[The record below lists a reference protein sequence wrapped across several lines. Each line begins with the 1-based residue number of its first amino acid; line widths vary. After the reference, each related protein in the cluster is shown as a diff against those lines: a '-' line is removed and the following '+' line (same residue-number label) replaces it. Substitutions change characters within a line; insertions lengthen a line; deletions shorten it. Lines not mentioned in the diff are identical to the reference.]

1 MILNTSPASG
11 YTEEL
16 LNMVIDGP
24 EGEAVWGTY
33 QPDTENGEE
42 AEEDEMEAEMLG

>member
-1 MILNTSPASG
+1 
-11 YTEEL
+11 
-16 LNMVIDGP
+16 MVIDGP

-33 QPDTENGEE
+33 QPDAENSEE